1 MLQTATIAQRVADG
15 EPDTTEIRELTE
27 AAGATVRGEVT
38 QCRREDSATNLGAG
52 AVRELAEQAQEA
64 GADTVVV
71 DGELTPQ
78 QTVNLEDETG
88 TRVVDRHRLVLE
100 IFARGARSQRAQLQV
115 ELARLHYQLPRVR
128 ARTDEGVLNRVTES
142 GTRYYDLLDRI
153 DELKRKLDDLP
164 PVDREFRERRN
175 QGFDLVAVTGYT
187 NAGKSTLL
195 RRLADEMALS
205 PDSHADIEQSAT
217 ADDHL
222 FETLETTTRRATIA
236 GRTTLLTDTVG
247 FLDDLPHWLVESFRG
262 TLSAV
267 EAADVTVV
275 VVDGA
280 QPVAEIR
287 RKLRTVLET
296 FDGDHPPLVPVLNKA
311 DLVDE
316 GLARRHAAVEE
327 LVGEPVE
334 ISAAEGVGI
343 ERLEREIAAALPE
356 LDRTELTV
364 PLTDDAMSTLS
375 WLHDE
380 AVEVAVEYGPETA
393 TARVTARPATVQ
405 KAQTRVDRLDDPAT
419 PDP

>member
-1 MLQTATIAQRVADG
+1 MLQTAIIAQRVADG

-27 AAGATVRGEVT
+27 AAGAAVRAEVT

-52 AVRELAEQAQEA
+52 AVRELAEQAQET

-128 ARTDEGVLNRVTES
+128 ARTDEGALNRVTES

-164 PVDREFRERRN
+164 PVDREFQERRD

-267 EAADVTVV
+267 EAADVIVV

-316 GLARRHAAVEE
+316 GLARGYAAVEE

-343 ERLEREIAAALPE
+343 ERLERKIAAALPE
-356 LDRTELTV
+356 LDRTELIV

-405 KAQTRVDRLDDPAT
+405 RAQTRVDRLDDPAT